1 MKPLFTLS
9 TIMILGFLLL
19 FVGVDQALADSLQNG
34 AYKQRIGNYDVEM
47 TTDPKSPVVGSSTS
61 IMIRIAGVNGDHMV
75 DVPTT
80 LRIVKDGTQI
90 LQTNPIIVPFGHYTH
105 QFVFEQAGRYA
116 VYIDINDYM
125 YSGEILTFTFFINV
139 GGSFDYLIFVIAPV
153 SIGIVVAAVIFLAF
167 MKKKRSNKKEASKKA
182 ELKQPR
188 NDRDK
193 II

>member
-1 MKPLFTLS
+1 
-9 TIMILGFLLL
+9 MILGFLLL

-105 QFVFEQAGRYA
+105 QFAFEQGGRYT
-116 VYIDINDYM
+116 VYVDVNDYM
-125 YSGEILTFTFFINV
+125 YSGEVLTFTFFVNV
-139 GGSFDYLIFVIAPV
+139 VGTFDYLYVAVP
-153 SIGIVVAAVIFLAF
+153 IVVAIAVAIVIMFAF
-167 MKKKRSNKKEASKKA
+167 MKKKKNSKKKQAA
-182 ELKQPR
+182 EQS
-188 NDRDK
+188 
-193 II
+193 